1 MKVMEFAIAEK
12 KNGFCI
18 DARNSYIWTDCGKI
32 TVKSNASEA
41 DVEQAKHEA
50 GIPDEA
56 LCVKAYEA

>member
-12 KNGFCI
+12 KNGLCI
-18 DARNSYIWTDCGKI
+18 NARSQYIWRDCGKI
-32 TVKSNASEA
+32 TVQNDASEA
-41 DVEQAKHEA
+41 DVERAKREA